1 MWAST
6 DLAAIA
12 RAIQI
17 AAERAGRRAA
27 QAGETR
33 SDRWIPGSPA
43 DDRIGRA
50 GRPAQLVAVLVALVH
65 HRGSYSVI
73 LGNRTPMFQSPRR
86 MRGSLDGADRARLSA
101 TDRPVEFR
109 FENLG
114 SWARLDDGDIFQGL

>member
-1 MWAST
+1 MWGSA

-33 SDRWIPGSPA
+33 SDRWMPGSPA

-50 GRPAQLVAVLVALVH
+50 GRPADQRVASSNVCAQGALTAA
-65 HRGSYSVI
+65 RS
-73 LGNRTPMFQSPRR
+73 
-86 MRGSLDGADRARLSA
+86 GAEKRA
-101 TDRPVEFR
+101 
-109 FENLG
+109 
-114 SWARLDDGDIFQGL
+114 